1 SEPENAGKD
10 RSSAGYFAEGQKSF
24 FAGDVVRAPDGE
36 TTWVMSAP
44 IRNAT
49 ADRVLGVLAVRLE
62 PSVLSELTIG
72 RRILRE
78 GADTQSFRIGETGE
92 TYIVNRERLMITE
105 SRDIPDS
112 VLKVKVDTVPVRTAL
127 EK

>member
-1 SEPENAGKD
+1 M
-10 RSSAGYFAEGQKSF
+10 
-24 FAGDVVRAPDGE
+24 RALDGE

-92 TYIVNRERLMITE
+92 TYVVNRERLMITE

-112 VLKVKVDTVPVRTAL
+112 VLKVKVDTLPVRAAL
-127 EK
+127 EKNKK